1 MHILIREYLWA
12 RGSKMTNVIKLF
24 SKNKIGLIGLT
35 IFVIFVLIALFANS
49 IAPYDPM
56 EIQFSDD
63 GGVKRLQ
70 APSADHLLGTTYMGR
85 DVFSQMVIGSRVA
98 VMVGV
103 ISAVCVAFIGTNVGL
118 IAGYFGGITERIL
131 MGIVDVMYGLPFLP
145 FALILVSVL
154 GPGVQNVILA
164 IVLITWRNSSRVIR
178 SQALS
183 LKNRTFI
190 EAAKLSGA
198 SDWRILYRHIAPNV
212 IPVSLIY
219 VSTSMAAAIMTES
232 SISFLGL
239 GDPMQVSWGRILFT
253 CYSSQ
258 AMFKAPWWILP
269 PGIAITLLVLSGY
282 MMGRGFEEIANP
294 KLKER

>member
-1 MHILIREYLWA
+1 M
-12 RGSKMTNVIKLF
+12 KNVFKVF
-24 SKNKIGLIGLT
+24 SKNKIGLIGLI
-35 IFVIFVLIALFANS
+35 IFVSFVLIAIFANFL
-49 IAPYDPM
+49 APYDPM
-56 EIQFSDD
+56 EIQFLAE
-63 GGVKRLQ
+63 GGVARLQ
-70 APSADHLLGTTYMGR
+70 PPSLDHLLGTTYMGR
-85 DVFSQMVIGSRVA
+85 DVLSQMIIGSRVA
-98 VMVGV
+98 VLVGV
-103 ISAVCVAFIGTNVGL
+103 ISAVCVAFIGTNIGL

-198 SDWRILYRHIAPNV
+198 SDWRILYKHIAPNV
-212 IPVSLIY
+212 IPISLIY
-219 VSTSMAAAIMTES
+219 VSTSMASAIMTES

-269 PGIAITLLVLSGY
+269 PGFAITLLVLSGY
-282 MMGRGFEEIANP
+282 MMGRGFEEVANP

>member
-1 MHILIREYLWA
+1 MQ
-12 RGSKMTNVIKLF
+12 
-24 SKNKIGLIGLT
+24 
-35 IFVIFVLIALFANS
+35 
-49 IAPYDPM
+49 
-56 EIQFSDD
+56 IQFSPD
-63 GGVKRLQ
+63 GAVKRLMP
-70 APSADHLLGTTYMGR
+70 PSFEHLLGTTYMGR
-85 DVFSQMVIGSRVA
+85 DVFSQMIIGSRVA
-98 VMVGV
+98 VLVGV
-103 ISAVCVAFIGTNVGL
+103 ISAVCVAFIGTNIGL
-118 IAGYFGGITERIL
+118 ISGYFGGKVDRVL

-154 GPGVQNVILA
+154 GPGVQNIILA

-190 EAAKLSGA
+190 EATKLTGA

-212 IPVSLIY
+212 VPVSLIY
-219 VSTSMAAAIMTES
+219 VSTSMASAIMTES

-282 MMGRGFEEIANP
+282 LMGRAFEEIANP
-294 KLKER
+294 KLRER

>member
-1 MHILIREYLWA
+1 M
-12 RGSKMTNVIKLF
+12 KNVIRLF
-24 SKNKIGLIGLT
+24 GKNKLGVIGL
-35 IFVIFVLIALFANS
+35 VIFVFFVLVAIFADS
-49 IAPYDPM
+49 IAMYDPM
-56 EIQFSDD
+56 EIQFFEG
-63 GGVKRLQ
+63 GGVKRLEP
-70 APSADHLLGTTYMGR
+70 PSAQHLFGTTYMGR
-85 DVFSQMVIGSRVA
+85 DVFSQMVIGSRIA
-98 VMVGV
+98 VLVGV
-103 ISAVCVAFIGTNVGL
+103 ISAVCVAFIGTNIGL
-118 IAGYFGGITERIL
+118 IAGYFGGKVDRIL

-154 GPGVQNVILA
+154 GPGVQNIILA

-178 SQALS
+178 AQVLS

-198 SDWRILYRHIAPNV
+198 GDGRILYRHIAPNV
-212 IPVSLIY
+212 VPVSLIY
-219 VSTSMAAAIMTES
+219 VSTSMASAIMSES

-282 MMGRGFEEIANP
+282 MMGRAFEEIANP
-294 KLKER
+294 RLKER

>member
-1 MHILIREYLWA
+1 MKNI
-12 RGSKMTNVIKLF
+12 IKLF
-24 SKNKIGLIGLT
+24 RKNKLGVMGLI
-35 IFVIFVLIALFANS
+35 IFVFFVLVAIFANY

-56 EIQFSDD
+56 KIHFIEG
-63 GGVKRLQ
+63 GGVKRLLP
-70 APSADHLLGTTYMGR
+70 PSTEHWLGTTYMGR

-98 VMVGV
+98 VLVGV

-118 IAGYFGGITERIL
+118 IAGYFGGKVDRVL

-145 FALILVSVL
+145 FALILVSVM

-178 SQALS
+178 SQVLS

-190 EAAKLSGA
+190 EAAKISGA
-198 SDWRILYRHIAPNV
+198 SHKRVLYKHIAPNV
-212 IPVSLIY
+212 VPVSLIY
-219 VSTSMAAAIMTES
+219 VSTSMASAIMSES

-239 GDPMQVSWGRILFT
+239 GDPMQISWGRILFT

-269 PGIAITLLVLSGY
+269 PGIAITMLVLSGY
-282 MMGRGFEEIANP
+282 MMGRAFEEIANP
-294 KLKER
+294 RLKER

>member
-1 MHILIREYLWA
+1 MKNIFNRF
-12 RGSKMTNVIKLF
+12 R
-24 SKNKIGLIGLT
+24 KNKIGFLGFIIFMT
-35 IFVIFVLIALFANS
+35 FVIVAIFANS

-56 EIQFSDD
+56 EIHYTTD
-63 GGVKRLQ
+63 GGVVRLQ
-70 APSADHLLGTTYMGR
+70 PPSMEHLLGTTYMGR
-85 DVFSQMVIGSRVA
+85 DVFSQLVIGSRVA
-98 VMVGV
+98 VLVGV
-103 ISAVCVAFIGTNVGL
+103 ISAVCVAFIGTNIGL
-118 IAGYFGGITERIL
+118 IAGYFGGVVERIL

-154 GPGVQNVILA
+154 GPGVQNIILA

-198 SDWRILYRHIAPNV
+198 SDWRILYKHIAPNV

-219 VSTSMAAAIMTES
+219 VSTSMASAIMSES

-258 AMFKAPWWILP
+258 SMFKAPWWILP

>member
-1 MHILIREYLWA
+1 MKKVLTLL
-12 RGSKMTNVIKLF
+12 K
-24 SKNKIGLIGLT
+24 KNKVGTAGFI
-35 IFVIFVLIALFANS
+35 IFLFFVLIAIFAEH

-56 EIQFSDD
+56 EILFHPD
-63 GGVKRLQ
+63 GSVKRLLP
-70 APSADHLLGTTYMGR
+70 PSTEHLLGTTYMGR

-98 VMVGV
+98 VLVGC

-118 IAGYFGGITERIL
+118 IAGYFGGKIDRVL
-131 MGIVDVMYGLPFLP
+131 MGIVDIMYGLPFLP

-178 SQALS
+178 SQVLS
-183 LKNRTFI
+183 IKNRTFI
-190 EAAKLSGA
+190 EAVKLSGA
-198 SDWRILYRHIAPNV
+198 SDKRILYKHIAPNV
-212 IPVSLIY
+212 MPISLVY
-219 VSTSMAAAIMTES
+219 VATTMASAIMSES

-239 GDPMQVSWGRILFT
+239 GDPLQVSWGRILFT

-258 AMFKAPWWILP
+258 AVFKAPWWIIP

-282 MMGRGFEEIANP
+282 MMGRAIEEIVNP
-294 KLKER
+294 KLRER

>member
-1 MHILIREYLWA
+1 LKSA
-12 RGSKMTNVIKLF
+12 FKLF
-24 SKNKIGLIGLT
+24 AKNKVGLIGLT
-35 IFVIFVLIALFANS
+35 IFVSFVIIALFANS
-49 IAPYDPM
+49 LAPYDPM
-56 EIQFSDD
+56 EIQYTAE
-63 GGVKRLQ
+63 GGVKRLM
-70 APSADHLLGTTYMGR
+70 APSSDHLLGTTYMGR
-85 DVFSQMVIGSRVA
+85 DVLSQMLIGSRVA
-98 VMVGV
+98 VLVGV
-103 ISAVCVAFIGTNVGL
+103 ISAVCVAFIGTNIGL
-118 IAGYFGGITERIL
+118 ISGYFGGKVDRIL

-154 GPGVQNVILA
+154 GPGIQNVILA

-178 SQALS
+178 SQALT

-190 EAAKLSGA
+190 EATRLSGA

-212 IPVSLIY
+212 VPVSLIY

-269 PGIAITLLVLSGY
+269 PGMAITLLVLSGY
-282 MMGRGFEEIANP
+282 MMGRAFEEIANP
-294 KLKER
+294 KLRER

>member
-1 MHILIREYLWA
+1 M
-12 RGSKMTNVIKLF
+12 KNVLKLF
-24 SKNKIGLIGLT
+24 AKNKVGVIGLT
-35 IFVIFVLIALFANS
+35 IFTSFVLIAIFANHL
-49 IAPYDPM
+49 APYDPM
-56 EIQFSDD
+56 QIQFFAE
-63 GGVKRLQ
+63 GGVKRLLP
-70 APSADHLLGTTYMGR
+70 PSSEHLLGTTYMGR
-85 DVFSQMVIGSRVA
+85 DVFSQMIIGSRVA
-98 VMVGV
+98 VLVGI
-103 ISAVCVAFIGTNVGL
+103 ISAVCVAFIGTNIGL
-118 IAGYFGGITERIL
+118 ISGYFGGKVDRVL

-178 SQALS
+178 SQALT

-190 EAAKLSGA
+190 EATRLSGA

-212 IPVSLIY
+212 VPVSLIY
-219 VSTSMAAAIMTES
+219 VSTSMASAIMTES

-282 MMGRGFEEIANP
+282 LMGRAFEEIANP
-294 KLKER
+294 KLRER